1 MLRLKVKV
9 ACIMKFMTCLKESL
23 MKRTRLKK
31 VSERGL
37 IKRKEAAERT
47 KQLHLVMYN
56 WWNSFGSYKR
66 CMSCNCLLPMEFSTM
81 NVDHLLSKSKYPDL
95 AFDEDNFFL
104 CCGHC
109 HTKKEN
115 GFPTDK
121 HKQAIEKVK
130 LKL

>member
-1 MLRLKVKV
+1 
-9 ACIMKFMTCLKESL
+9 
-23 MKRTRLKK
+23 MKRTRLRK
-31 VSERGL
+31 VSEKGL
-37 IKRKEAAERT
+37 IKRKEEAERT
-47 KQLHLVMYN
+47 KQLHLAMYK
-56 WWNSFGSYKR
+56 WWNSFGNYKR
-66 CMSCNCLLPMEFSTM
+66 CMSCNCLLPMEFSTI

-104 CCGHC
+104 CCAHC